1 MRKGNIEE
9 KCELFYSFFDEDG
22 DNFVT
27 KDEMISCFSEFFEA
41 FQKDKDKGQK
51 MLQLKKSVSES
62 SEFEIN
68 QCILDVVNEI
78 FEKYA
83 KKDETLITRE
93 EIQKY
98 LYDMLSV
105 IG

>member
-1 MRKGNIEE
+1 MRKGSVEE

-27 KDEMISCFSEFFEA
+27 KDEMITCFSHFYEVFR
-41 FQKDKDKGQK
+41 KDEIKGQK
-51 MLQLKKSVSES
+51 MLQLKKSISEC

-83 KKDETLITRE
+83 KKDETLISRD

-98 LYDMLSV
+98 LYDNLSS